1 MARSTSVRAGSVRD
15 CDLLLRRI
23 KREPASGVQNLFTRT
38 SALGDR
44 HRAVCE
50 EVGEVM
56 LRRHGL
62 DGVRETLVALAAA
75 ALLLVDDIDA
85 CGGHVGAVLLP
96 PDSQAS

>member
-1 MARSTSVRAGSVRD
+1 MARAASVRD
-15 CDLLLRRI
+15 CDLVLRRL
-23 KREPASGVQNLFTRT
+23 KRTPAASVQNLFTRT

-44 HRAVCE
+44 HRAVCQ
-50 EVGEVM
+50 EVGDVM
-56 LRRHGL
+56 FHRHGL

-96 PDSQAS
+96 PDN